1 MEDVLKHFSLRLK
14 ELRKSKGLTQKDMAD
29 LMGMTDRNY
38 QRFEYGK
45 VNVTA
50 KTLIFLADYFGVTT
64 DYLLG
69 REGQEETEHE
79 MASRQDP

>member
-69 REGQEETEHE
+69 REGQEEAAPQT
-79 MASRQDP
+79 RD

>member
-69 REGQEETEHE
+69 REGQEETVPQT
-79 MASRQDP
+79 RD